1 MFLKYWS
8 VGVFDEIFIYITMN
22 LTKNTKTL

>member
-8 VGVFDEIFIYITMN
+8 VGVSDEIFIYITMN
-22 LTKNTKTL
+22 LIKKTKTL